1 MKDPG
6 NVSIVISFLF
16 VLGNGVTLLNFWL
29 VYQNNRNVKAN

>member
-16 VLGNGVTLLNFWL
+16 VLGSGVTLFNFWL
-29 VYQNNRNVKAN
+29 VIKITET